1 MTQISGEIERLN
13 SVLRSKVEEIT
24 NLDARCRQIQ
34 AENEQITKR
43 LREATETARRVPEYE
58 GKMALLGQ

>member
-1 MTQISGEIERLN
+1 
-13 SVLRSKVEEIT
+13 VEEIT